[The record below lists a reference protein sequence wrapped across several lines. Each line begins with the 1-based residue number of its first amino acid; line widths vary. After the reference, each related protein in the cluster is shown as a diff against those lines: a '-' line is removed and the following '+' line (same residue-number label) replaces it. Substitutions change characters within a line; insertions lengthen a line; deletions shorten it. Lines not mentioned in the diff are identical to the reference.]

1 MEEGVVRTN
10 SLWEPLVQRPTFE
23 RGGWVWGLTP
33 LCSCVRPLQT
43 PQLSSQISILQIST
57 VWPWASPFPSP
68 ASVPPGRQG
77 IKANSL
83 PWFQFSSPAPPTSFP
98 TLLIPS
104 LVPVMLTL
112 ALNAQADFY
121 LMTLACPGLPAQDH
135 HPLLPRFFLG
145 SQLLSACGLYPT
157 FSLLHCVHLL
167 SPAP

>member
-1 MEEGVVRTN
+1 MGPGERAGGPLPDKGQGSGEVGAGRGGVRTN

-33 LCSCVRPLQT
+33 PCSCVRPLQT

-68 ASVPPGRQG
+68 ASVPPGRRG

-83 PWFQFSSPAPPTSFP
+83 PWFQFFSPAPLTSFP

-112 ALNAQADFY
+112 ALDAQADFY
-121 LMTLACPGLPAQDH
+121 LMTLACPGLPAQGH
-135 HPLLPRFFLG
+135 HPLLPRFFL
-145 SQLLSACGLYPT
+145 SS
-157 FSLLHCVHLL
+157 
-167 SPAP
+167 